1 MASARNLSVLTFLP
15 NIITVMDSNE
25 IYQKEVED
33 YLQEKGVYD
42 ELEDLMRS
50 LLKDLPSD
58 PVSYLLSKLKPQPNT

>member
-1 MASARNLSVLTFLP
+1 
-15 NIITVMDSNE
+15 MDSNE